1 MKGFE
6 EMPES
11 VKSFLETGTFKVQQH
26 PGTQPFMHN
35 MLILWFL

>member
-11 VKSFLETGTFKVQQH
+11 VKSFLESG
-26 PGTQPFMHN
+26 PFEVCN
-35 MLILWFL
+35 DFFLCLAMF